1 MMRVDQW
8 RNGVQPKHFAK
19 PCLLL
24 LLQERSDYGYD
35 LVARL
40 RALGVEDDSA
50 AVYRVL
56 RSLEADG
63 AVTSRWREPVAGPAR
78 RVYEITASGGA
89 LLDEWA
95 SGLNEG
101 RQLLEGFLARY
112 RRSRPRG
119 PATPCPVP
127 VPARR
132 VPSQPVH
139 EAARRRAAP

>member
-1 MMRVDQW
+1 MVQW
-8 RNGVQPKHFAK
+8 RNGLQPKQFVK

-56 RSLEADG
+56 RSLEAEG

-78 RVYEITASGGA
+78 RVYEITAAGGEV
-89 LLDEWA
+89 LDDWA
-95 SGLNEG
+95 TGLHEG
-101 RQLLEGFLARY
+101 RQVVDGFLARY
-112 RRSRPRG
+112 QRSRPHRG
-119 PATPCPVP
+119 LP
-127 VPARR
+127 RR
-132 VPSQPVH
+132 AMDEP
-139 EAARRRAAP
+139 AARRARP